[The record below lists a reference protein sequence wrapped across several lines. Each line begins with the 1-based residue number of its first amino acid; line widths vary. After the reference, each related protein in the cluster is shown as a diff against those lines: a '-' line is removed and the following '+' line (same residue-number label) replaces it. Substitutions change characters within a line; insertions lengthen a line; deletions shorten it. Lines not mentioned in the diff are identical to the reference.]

1 MRHRIFLA
9 GATGVIGRRLIP
21 MLTEQGH
28 EVFGTTRLQD
38 RVAALERAG
47 ARSVVVDVLDGAA
60 LRDAVQLAAPDIVI
74 HQLTDLSA
82 GLEAD
87 PDAARKAN
95 ARLRREGTA
104 NLVSAALGAGARRI
118 IAQSI
123 AWAYAPGT
131 LPYGEAHPL
140 DTAAQGARA
149 TTVVDGIVPLERA
162 VLGAPGMEGIV
173 LRYGQLYG
181 PDTWTP
187 VPDGASPLHVDAAAY
202 AAFRA
207 VDGGEPGIYNIAEA
221 GGEVDVGKAM
231 AVLGWSPAFRL
242 EGAAA

>member
-9 GATGVIGRRLIP
+9 GATGVIGRRLVP
-21 MLTEQGH
+21 MLIGQGH
-28 EVFGTTRLQD
+28 EVFGTTRSRD
-38 RVAALERAG
+38 RATALEHAG
-47 ARSVVVDVLDGAA
+47 ARPVVVDVLDADA
-60 LRDAVQLAAPDIVI
+60 LYDAVQLAAPDIVI

-87 PDAARKAN
+87 PNAARKAN

-104 NLVSAALGAGARRI
+104 NLVRAALSAGVSRI

-149 TTVVDGIVPLERA
+149 TTVVDGIVPLEQA
-162 VLGAPGMEGIV
+162 VLGGPGMAGFV

-187 VPDGASPLHVDAAAY
+187 VPEGASPLHVDAAAY

-207 VDGGEPGIYNIAEA
+207 VDGDEPGIYNIAEA
-221 GGEVDVGKAM
+221 GGEVDRKSV
-231 AVLGWSPAFRL
+231 V
-242 EGAAA
+242 